1 MEVVIKMLLDFANE
15 NQKIAAIVMV
25 IGGFR
30 MILKP
35 LVVGIEAFIKES
47 ESKKDDEVL
56 EKVKSNVLYKALT
69 FLVDYAFSIKIKK

>member
-1 MEVVIKMLLDFANE
+1 
-15 NQKIAAIVMV
+15 MV

-47 ESKKDDEVL
+47 ESKKDDEIL
-56 EKVKSNVLYKALT
+56 EKVKSNVFYKALI